1 MSTTTEPEKQSFAET
16 AMRLSG
22 KSDDEAR
29 RLGAVDKADD
39 QVEAMFAA
47 QYQTVNSPVHRA
59 IWDAK
64 IPLSLFNPPA
74 LADKAPCDTV
84 MEKSLEVIKRRRAT
98 RELHSA
104 KTRKSPTISSKNLG
118 KPATGACSSIPS
130 SAAAGLRSHVSHS
143 S

>member
-1 MSTTTEPEKQSFAET
+1 MDRRTVPVFRIGSSSPLVPGRQFMSTTTEPEKQSFAEA

-22 KSDDEAR
+22 KSDEEAR

-47 QYQTVNSPVHRA
+47 QYQTVHSPVHRA

-64 IPLSLFNPPA
+64 IPVSLFNPPP

-84 MEKSLEVIKRRRAT
+84 MEKSLEVIKRRRD
-98 RELHSA
+98 
-104 KTRKSPTISSKNLG
+104 NG
-118 KPATGACSSIPS
+118 
-130 SAAAGLRSHVSHS
+130 
-143 S
+143 

>member
-1 MSTTTEPEKQSFAET
+1 MSGTTDAGREAQSFAET

-22 KSDDEAR
+22 KSDEEAR

-84 MEKSLEVIKRRRAT
+84 MTQSLEVIKKRRDAGT
-98 RELHSA
+98 SLNEIGKVPNDFLQELGQA
-104 KTRKSPTISSKNLG
+104 
-118 KPATGACSSIPS
+118 
-130 SAAAGLRSHVSHS
+130 
-143 S
+143 